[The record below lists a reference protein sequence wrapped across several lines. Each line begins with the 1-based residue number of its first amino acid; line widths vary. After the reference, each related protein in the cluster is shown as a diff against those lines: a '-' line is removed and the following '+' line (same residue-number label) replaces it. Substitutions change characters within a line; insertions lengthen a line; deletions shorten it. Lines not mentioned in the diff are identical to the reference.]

1 MKVYTGIGSPNTPAD
16 VLVLMERT
24 ARALSASG
32 WTLRT
37 RDQRGADKAFLNGCH
52 AGQLDHPRVE
62 IYFPDPHG
70 AHLQPTLERPT
81 PAAFEIA
88 MRYHSRWASIDRTS
102 QARHARSVHEVLGCD
117 CRREDAARMIVCWT
131 PDGSLDGQSRA
142 AGWTGMALRVAA
154 GEPPGCEVFNLARQE
169 HRDRIERFARS
180 AGI

>member
-1 MKVYTGIGSPNTPAD
+1 MKVYAGIGSANTPAD

-24 ARALSASG
+24 ARALSALA

-37 RDQRGADKAFLNGCH
+37 GDQRGADKAFLNGCH

-62 IYFPDPHG
+62 VYFPYPRV
-70 AHLQPTLERPT
+70 AHLEPTLERPT

-88 MRYHSRWASIDRTS
+88 MRYHSRWASIDGTS
-102 QARHARSVHEVLGCD
+102 RARHARSVHEVLGRD

-142 AGWTGMALRVAA
+142 AGWTGMALRVAV
-154 GEPPGCEVFNLARQE
+154 GEAPDCEVFNLARLE
-169 HRDRIERFARS
+169 HRERIERFAQS
-180 AGI
+180 TGV